1 MIFLGKTSREA
12 RIKRFIRRHFGVRVH
27 SLAPYEEALRHSS
40 SVACQRTN
48 RQLGSKHW
56 RP

>member
-1 MIFLGKTSREA
+1 MIFLGRTSREA

-40 SVACQRTN
+40 SVACQRDE
-48 RQLGSKHW
+48 LPSLSLIHI
-56 RP
+56 